1 MKTELKPCP
10 FCGGKAEFNIIST
23 RSTNNTRGFGFKIK
37 CSKCNITNQRVYELL
52 IDLNSKG
59 LIGFPTD
66 ERQAAVDDW
75 NRRF

>member
-1 MKTELKPCP
+1 MELILNPCP
-10 FCGGKAEFNIIST
+10 FCGGKAEFNIIFT
-23 RSTNNTRGFGFKIK
+23 RSTNNSRGFGFKIQ
-37 CSKCNITNQRVYELL
+37 CSKCNITNQRVYELH

-59 LIGFPTD
+59 LIEFPID